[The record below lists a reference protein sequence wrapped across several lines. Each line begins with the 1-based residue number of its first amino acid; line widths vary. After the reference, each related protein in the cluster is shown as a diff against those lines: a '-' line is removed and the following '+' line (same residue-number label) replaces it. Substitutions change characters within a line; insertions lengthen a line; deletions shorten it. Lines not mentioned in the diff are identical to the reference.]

1 MQVLNFF
8 SLFQSALRRL
18 QREVEEATS
27 DQSDL
32 QEKIEEMKSSAYAC
46 LFFNVFPMFLFPI
59 AFSQNSRITDRR

>member
-46 LFFNVFPMFLFPI
+46 LFFSVFPMFLFPI